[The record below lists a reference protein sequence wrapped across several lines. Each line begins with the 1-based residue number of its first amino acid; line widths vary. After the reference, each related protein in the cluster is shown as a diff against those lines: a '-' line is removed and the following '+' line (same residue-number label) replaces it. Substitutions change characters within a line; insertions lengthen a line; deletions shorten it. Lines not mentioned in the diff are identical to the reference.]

1 MIRVEGLSKSFGP
14 TPAIS
19 DLTFSVARG
28 EILGFLGPNGAGKT
42 TTMRILTGFMPPAQG
57 RVTIDGLD
65 AARDALAIRRRV
77 GYLPE
82 SVPVYREPTVR
93 DYLGFVA
100 DVKGV
105 PRRGRRAAIDRVLEQ
120 CGLSDVSHRIVGRLS
135 RGYRQR
141 VGLAQA
147 LVNEPSVLVLDEP
160 TVGLDPGQVVEIREL
175 IRGLGGRTTILL
187 SSHILP
193 EVSAVCGRVLILNRG
208 RIVAE
213 GTPDELT
220 RRMSGGATW
229 RVRVS
234 GEGTAAR
241 ARLEALPGVRG
252 VAVEPGGRGEP
263 GETVLRVDTDG
274 ADDRRGDLARAVVA
288 SGDELLELAPAGR
301 SLEEIFLALVG
312 PEGGG

>member
-1 MIRVEGLSKSFGP
+1 MIQVQGLSKSYGP
-14 TPAIS
+14 TPAIEGL
-19 DLTFSVARG
+19 DFSVARG

-42 TTMRILTGFMPPAQG
+42 TTMRILTGFMPPAEG

-65 AARDALAIRRRV
+65 AGRDALAIRRRV

-93 DYLGFVA
+93 DYIGFVA

-105 PRRGRRAAIDRVLEQ
+105 PRRGRAAAIDRVLEQ
-120 CGLSDVSHRIVGRLS
+120 CGLAEVRHRIVGRLS

-160 TVGLDPGQVVEIREL
+160 TVGLDPAQVVDIREL
-175 IRGLGGRTTILL
+175 IRGLGGRTTIIL

-208 RIVAE
+208 RIIAE
-213 GTPDELT
+213 GTPEELT
-220 RRMSGGATW
+220 RQLEGGAAW
-229 RVRVS
+229 RIRVS
-234 GEGTAAR
+234 GSGAAAR
-241 ARLEALPGVRG
+241 ARLESLAGVR
-252 VAVEPGGRGEP
+252 AVVVESTDG

-274 ADDRRGDLARAVVA
+274 AGDRRGDLARAVVG
-288 SGDELLELAPAGR
+288 SGDELLELVPAGR
-301 SLEEIFLALVG
+301 SLEDIFLALVG
-312 PEGGG
+312 TGGGD